1 MWILSQP
8 KFTLRDNFITGNA
21 YMCIEMN
28 AHALLMLAFI
38 LRDKAHSNTNNFL
51 PWMCG
56 SQSCERMFCALR
68 SMTGTF
74 STIITFNMLGLLSQ
88 LHKLYI
94 QEELQSEA
102 SKSEHGIGFPRQ
114 EKFGRRKDGTSNYQ
128 SFSLSEIS
136 KFYRYF
142 GKGTAKGYRESME
155 TLGMGR

>member
-114 EKFGRRKDGTSNYQ
+114 EKFGRRNGTSNYQ